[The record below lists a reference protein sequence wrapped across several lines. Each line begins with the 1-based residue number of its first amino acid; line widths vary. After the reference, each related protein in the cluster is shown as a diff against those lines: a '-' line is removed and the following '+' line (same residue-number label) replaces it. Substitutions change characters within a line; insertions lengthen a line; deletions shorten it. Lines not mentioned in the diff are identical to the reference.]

1 MRVKLEHPIKKTGMI
16 LGIGETVIEE
26 ITLRA
31 PTVKDI
37 MGLDFNPPHSN
48 TAFALLIS
56 RLSGLQ
62 MVQVE
67 QIHLVD
73 FQTIS
78 EAVNKLAGW
87 GRK

>member
-1 MRVKLEHPIKKTGMI
+1 MKVKLEYPIKKPGLI
-16 LGIGETVIEE
+16 PGIGETVIEE
-26 ITLRA
+26 IHLRA

-37 MGLDFNPPHSN
+37 RGLDFNPPHSN

-62 MVQVE
+62 MT
-67 QIHLVD
+67 LVD
-73 FQTIS
+73 QIQMIDYQTIC